1 MKLKKM
7 LSLILA
13 GLLLTG
19 SMVACAK
26 GDDPADGSAES
37 GTQAAGAETEDPAY
51 SLELDPSL
59 SFGNQAVSIL
69 SLKNTSFQSEI
80 TADKLGNGVVSD
92 SIYERNLSVEEL
104 LKIKLNC
111 HESDDVV
118 AVYLLSGPLFFG
130 ATQQIDAIEPTA
142 GRHVVLDMTAVSAVD
157 ATGLHSLE
165 ALRDRCEAVGV
176 ELDIRGLSAQPGKTL
191 DHAGFI
197 AHTQARMK

>member
-1 MKLKKM
+1 WRHFLALCKTAPKSDIAVLVITFA
-7 LSLILA
+7 LTVIFDLVVAIAA
-13 GLLLTG
+13 GL
-19 SMVACAK
+19 
-26 GDDPADGSAES
+26 
-37 GTQAAGAETEDPAY
+37 
-51 SLELDPSL
+51 
-59 SFGNQAVSIL
+59 IL
-69 SLKNTSFQSEI
+69 SLLFFVVRMHG
-80 TADKLGNGVVSD
+80 TATVAEAD
-92 SIYERNLSVEEL
+92 
-104 LKIKLNC
+104 
-111 HESDDVV
+111 ESDDVV